1 MAFRPRNE
9 MRDRGTIVFLR
20 SGETRTGVPYTNVR
34 IVTDSGPRKDYP
46 MFRFFGELAET
57 AAKFEKGDRVC
68 IIGHASL
75 QRKLDENRQPT
86 NGFQQIFIGD
96 AIIRS
101 KRELSRYINLDN
113 ISEYDGGHMRDEN
126 GAFITGN
133 VTHVYEVND
142 ETVVVTVLCE
152 RNNRRDRVNVSCF
165 KRQAE
170 LAKTLKTGDVIAAA
184 GLIQTKNIREQRR
197 IAQSIVARDMAIDPD
212 SVKKENNEPK
222 REEKDS

>member
-1 MAFRPRNE
+1 
-9 MRDRGTIVFLR
+9 
-20 SGETRTGVPYTNVR
+20 
-34 IVTDSGPRKDYP
+34 
-46 MFRFFGELAET
+46 
-57 AAKFEKGDRVC
+57 
-68 IIGHASL
+68 
-75 QRKLDENRQPT
+75 
-86 NGFQQIFIGD
+86 
-96 AIIRS
+96 
-101 KRELSRYINLDN
+101 
-113 ISEYDGGHMRDEN
+113 MRDEN

-184 GLIQTKNIREQRR
+184 GLIQTKNIREQKR

-212 SVKKENNEPK
+212 PVKKENNEPK